1 MIQADTT
8 HLEDFLTCNDRNMMP
23 ITHQHHL
30 CLCALHDLPF
40 DDIESRPN
48 AGAPFSTF
56 EKSLAE
62 LATVQLQLKVL
73 CTLLPGR
80 FTPAASVEVATRIEM
95 VPSLNAASI
104 ASRSSMVSPVLL
116 AQQWPTLVVLQRI

>member
-56 EKSLAE
+56 EKSPDE
-62 LATVQLQLKVL
+62 LATVQFVESVVHSLTWQIH
-73 CTLLPGR
+73 
-80 FTPAASVEVATRIEM
+80 AS
-95 VPSLNAASI
+95 S
-104 ASRSSMVSPVLL
+104 
-116 AQQWPTLVVLQRI
+116 QC